1 MNEYYEAVGMTDL
14 QYKGMLIDQL
24 YVWRD
29 LLGSLPDIS
38 ENTAVRKKIEYRAVF
53 YWYSLSYTVS
63 YDFIIKNNPIDL

>member
-1 MNEYYEAVGMTDL
+1 MNEYYEAEGMTDL

-53 YWYSLSYTVS
+53 Y
-63 YDFIIKNNPIDL
+63 